1 MCVKE
6 CKGSAMSMKSIVL
19 TVLGV
24 VLIFI
29 ILMYNTL
36 VRRKN
41 EVENIFASVDALI
54 KKRYDLI
61 PNLVAAVKEYMVYE
75 KGLLDELTKLRA
87 RAMSPNISD
96 EEKIGIDKEISGALG
111 NIMVAVENYPGLR
124 ANENVLQ
131 LEHSL
136 AEIEE
141 QISAARRAYNQA
153 VTDYNNAIETIPAN
167 IMAKMMGYRRKGVF
181 SIEEIEKDNLNVQ
194 ELFRK

>member
-1 MCVKE
+1 
-6 CKGSAMSMKSIVL
+6 MSMKSIVL

-124 ANENVLQ
+124 ASENVLQ